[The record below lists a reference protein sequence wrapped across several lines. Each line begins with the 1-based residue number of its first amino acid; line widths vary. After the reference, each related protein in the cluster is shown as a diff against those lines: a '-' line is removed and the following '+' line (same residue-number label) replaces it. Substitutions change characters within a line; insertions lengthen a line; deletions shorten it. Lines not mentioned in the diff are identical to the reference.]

1 MRSNGPVVNLE
12 SVLRDYPKEVI
23 LRDGTGVTL
32 RPLRQGDQEQLFHMF
47 GRLSEDDRWFLDHD
61 VSDFELIDTWVKHL
75 DPVRAHSIVAVL
87 GGQIIAYATLL
98 RKYYGAKS
106 HIGNIRISVDPS
118 YRGKHLA
125 TWMLLDL
132 INLAMALGLEM
143 LTMQLVQD
151 RNASLIRSLY
161 KLDFQEKA
169 VLKDYAKDREGN
181 PHNLVI
187 MVKRL
192 HRLWDDV
199 EVISR

>member
-1 MRSNGPVVNLE
+1 MLE
-12 SVLRDYPKEVI
+12 DYPKEVI
-23 LRDGTGVTL
+23 LKDGTGVTL
-32 RPLRQGDQEQLFHMF
+32 RPLREGDEDLLFRMF
-47 GRLSEDDRWFLDHD
+47 SRLSEDDRWFLDHN
-61 VSDFELIDTWVKHL
+61 VADFGLIENWVKNM
-75 DPVRAHSIVAVL
+75 DPDRAHSILAVL
-87 GGQIIAYATLL
+87 GGQIIAHATLL

-118 YRGKHLA
+118 FRGKHLA

-132 INLAMALGLEM
+132 INLAMAMGLE
-143 LTMQLVQD
+143 TIIMQLVED
-151 RNASLIRSLY
+151 RDAALIRSVK
-161 KLDFQEKA
+161 KLEFFEKA

-199 EVISR
+199 RVDTP

>member
-1 MRSNGPVVNLE
+1 MLE
-12 SVLRDYPKEVI
+12 DYPKEVI
-23 LRDGTGVTL
+23 LKDGTGVTL
-32 RPLRQGDQEQLFHMF
+32 RPLREGDEDLLFRMF
-47 GRLSEDDRWFLDHD
+47 SRLSEDDRWFLDHN
-61 VSDFELIDTWVKHL
+61 VADFGLIENWVKNM
-75 DPVRAHSIVAVL
+75 DPDRAHSILAVL
-87 GGQIIAYATLL
+87 GGQIIAHATLL

-118 YRGKHLA
+118 FRGKHLA

-132 INLAMALGLEM
+132 INLAMAMGLE
-143 LTMQLVQD
+143 TIIMQLVAD
-151 RNASLIRSLY
+151 RDAALIRSVK
-161 KLDFQEKA
+161 KLEFLKKA

-199 EVISR
+199 RVDTP